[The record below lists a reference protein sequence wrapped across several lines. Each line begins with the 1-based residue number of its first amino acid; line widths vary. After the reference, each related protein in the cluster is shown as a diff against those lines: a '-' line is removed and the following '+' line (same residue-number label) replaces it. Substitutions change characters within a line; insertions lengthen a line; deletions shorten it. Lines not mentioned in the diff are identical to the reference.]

1 MFLIERIIDM
11 KKYLILILALF
22 MVLLVSCNK
31 ETSNNTEAS
40 SKNTIQHTQTTEH
53 IETAPDPQE
62 DIIDTMEKLTE
73 VDGVI
78 DITKQTFSSQIRGA
92 VAYKVLYESVNGK
105 LSADVVLPDDYSSKG
120 GKYTVLIYF
129 PQVKT
134 FIETLATNFALNDII
149 VIRPYERG
157 FGESEGIRDLGG
169 ENDLV
174 DANALIDIFDK
185 TSFIGNSK
193 IFIAGS
199 GTGSIN
205 ALRLIAEDTSN
216 RISGCAV
223 IDSITDL
230 PLYCEFRGDG
240 VTSLVTALIGN
251 TYDEAPEEYH
261 LRSAVKFTE
270 KLDRPVLLLHYLQ
283 SPMFSVEHTDTFY
296 DVLSQTNDECTYNK
310 LDESSSDFQGESL
323 KRLLSWINRYD

>member
-1 MFLIERIIDM
+1 M

-31 ETSNNTEAS
+31 ETINNTEVS
-40 SKNTIQHTQTTEH
+40 LKDTTQHTQTTEH
-53 IETAPDPQE
+53 IETAPDSQE

-78 DITKQTFSSQIRGA
+78 GITKQTFSSQIRGA
-92 VAYKVLYESVNGK
+92 VAYQVLYESVNGK
-105 LSADVVLPDDYSSKG
+105 LSVDVVLPDDYSDEG
-120 GKYTVLIYF
+120 RKYTVLIYY

-174 DANALIDIFDK
+174 DANALINILDK
-185 TSFIGNSK
+185 TSFVENSK
-193 IFIAGS
+193 IFIAGA

-205 ALRLIAEDTSN
+205 ALRLMAEDTSN

-230 PLYCEFRGDG
+230 HLYCEFRGDG

-251 TYDEAPEEYH
+251 SYDEAPEEYN

-296 DVLSQTNDECTYNK
+296 DILSQTNDECTYNK

>member
-1 MFLIERIIDM
+1 MR
-11 KKYLILILALF
+11 KYFVLILILF

-31 ETSNNTEAS
+31 ETSNNTETS
-40 SKNTIQHTQTTEH
+40 SKDTTQQAPQTTEH
-53 IETAPDPQE
+53 IEILTNTQE
-62 DIIDTMEKLTE
+62 DDIDTMEKLTE

-78 DITKQTFSSQIRGA
+78 DIIKQTFSSQIRGA

-105 LSADVVLPDDYSSKG
+105 LSADVVLPVDYSDEG
-120 GKYTVLIYF
+120 REYTVLIYF

-157 FGESEGIRDLGG
+157 FGESEGIRDMGG
-169 ENDLV
+169 ENDLI
-174 DANALIDIFDK
+174 DANALINIFDK
-185 TSFIGNSK
+185 ASFIGNSK
-193 IFIAGS
+193 IFIAGA

-205 ALRLIAEDTSN
+205 ALRLMAEDTSN

-223 IDSITDL
+223 IDSITDI

-240 VTSLVTALIGN
+240 VTSLVTALIGY
-251 TYDEAPEEYH
+251 TYDEAPEEYN

-283 SPMFSVEHTDTFY
+283 SPMFSVEHTDMFY
-296 DVLSQTNDECTYNK
+296 DILSQTNDECTYNK
-310 LDESSSDFQGESL
+310 LDEASSDFQGESM